1 MSSQVQLLRVIRCRH
16 IALSPLR
23 MLAIQVWSWRR
34 SSVMLWLCRSTKSTR
49 SAWGFHVDSGS
60 LISAIAA
67 SAAAVFAGVNLWIS
81 GRREHS
87 QWARQALVESLV
99 EFMNASFNV
108 TRACAQGRQLGKQ
121 EGRQGELQ
129 ELKQKT
135 EDALHEMQ
143 MPIVTRL
150 RLLCPPGVADAAL
163 VLHAQDH
170 VRIALTFERNRFRP
184 DAFKQARE
192 TAWRDLREAR
202 VSMINEARAALR
214 LPRNARFPAFDED
227 PEVRALRSL
236 NDARQP
242 ASP

>member
-1 MSSQVQLLRVIRCRH
+1 
-16 IALSPLR
+16 
-23 MLAIQVWSWRR
+23 
-34 SSVMLWLCRSTKSTR
+34 MLWLCRSTKSTR